1 MRARNVKNTKN
12 LTIIFIIPTA
22 ADYRSK
28 HVNKITK
35 CWRLKHELMKIGS
48 LVRERAYF
56 TFYIHFASVK
66 NLWLSY
72 LNTKKNLLRSNQF
85 PCLYA
90 YRKTFIFRHF
100 KRFVGKTKSP
110 PINDR
115 VKHAK
120 YWTTIKYTEIIFILI
135 FGYLTAFF
143 CPFYIYNTW
152 KHLEYFKQWPI
163 DWNSVSFN
171 EKK

>member
-1 MRARNVKNTKN
+1 MWNARARCEKYKKSHDNFN
-12 LTIIFIIPTA
+12 IPTA

-48 LVRERAYF
+48 LARARV
-56 TFYIHFASVK
+56 FYILHSFRISEKSLVELLK
-66 NLWLSY
+66 HE
-72 LNTKKNLLRSNQF
+72 KNLLRSNQF
-85 PCLYA
+85 LCLYA
-90 YRKTFIFRHF
+90 YRKTFIFRYF

-120 YWTTIKYTEIIFILI
+120 YWTTIFTLKSFLFWFSAIWPR
-135 FGYLTAFF
+135 FF

-152 KHLEYFKQWPI
+152 KHLEYFKQWPSI
-163 DWNSVSFN
+163 GIHYH
-171 EKK
+171 KMK